1 MLHMVRGVK
10 EMESREF
17 PVAEWVKDLA
27 LPLQW
32 LRSLL
37 WYGFDPWPRN
47 IKKKKEKEKKRKKE
61 KEEKNWIL

>member
-1 MLHMVRGVK
+1 MLPMVRGIK